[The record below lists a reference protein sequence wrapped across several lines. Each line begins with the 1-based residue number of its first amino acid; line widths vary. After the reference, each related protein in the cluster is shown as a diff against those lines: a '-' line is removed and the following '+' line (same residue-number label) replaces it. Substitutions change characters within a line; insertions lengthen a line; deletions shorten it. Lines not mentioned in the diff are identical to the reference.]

1 MQESKF
7 IKFQEL
13 ETVKLIESAVNIAR
27 IRKLVFVK
35 FIELLF
41 VKLLPLES

>member
-35 FIELLF
+35 LIELLF